1 MKTRLQLFSLS
12 FFLTLSLSRY
22 RSLPR
27 SLSPFLHWS
36 FIVKFALGYGFLSLA
51 RRFSLDIFFFVGTW
65 LSLLLCRCTVSFRAL
80 FPYLSLVLA
89 FFLFFPDRCRRDRH
103 TRCSKKGTW
112 SDDDS
117 PNASA
122 FSRCVAA
129 NSAVCFVVEFFRERE
144 RDPKGF
150 KGAEIVSAV
159 MKYAGA
165 GAVRLILRF
174 TFLRVDE
181 ATGG

>member
-1 MKTRLQLFSLS
+1 MSA
-12 FFLTLSLSRY
+12 
-22 RSLPR
+22 RST
-27 SLSPFLHWS
+27 HA
-36 FIVKFALGYGFLSLA
+36 VQQE
-51 RRFSLDIFFFVGTW
+51 
-65 LSLLLCRCTVSFRAL
+65 
-80 FPYLSLVLA
+80 
-89 FFLFFPDRCRRDRH
+89 
-103 TRCSKKGTW
+103 KGTW

-122 FSRCVAA
+122 FPRCVAA